1 MFEPVIRSGG
11 IDMPYQNRVNPLGE
25 LVATSAK
32 GTLMGNRGRLH
43 DADQRIGRKRW
54 TTKSW
59 VTCAL
64 SFNGRK
70 RQLLAPNNYTE
81 LFFLD
86 EVTALTAGHRP
97 CAECRRENH
106 KRFIEAWR
114 AGTGVPPDQKVRVG
128 EIDPV
133 LHADRIV
140 PILSRP
146 LTDVVALPD
155 AVMVTVD
162 GSRIWAKW
170 NGSFRE
176 WSFEGYG
183 PPEPAPSD
191 QMIVVTPASTVRVLR
206 AGYKVDAH
214 STAML

>member
-1 MFEPVIRSGG
+1 
-11 IDMPYQNRVNPLGE
+11 MPYQNRVNPLGD

-43 DADQRIGRKRW
+43 DASQKIGQKRW

-70 RQLLAPNNYTE
+70 RQLLAPDNYTE

-86 EVTALTAGHRP
+86 EVTALAAGHRP

-106 KRFIEAWR
+106 RRFIEAWR
-114 AGTGVPPDQKVRVG
+114 VGNGGPSDRKVRVG

-133 LHADRIV
+133 LHADRIDPV
-140 PILSRP
+140 ATRP
-146 LTDVVALPD
+146 LVDVAMLPD
-155 AVMVTVD
+155 AAVVTID
-162 GSRIWAKW
+162 GSRMWAKW
-170 NGSFRE
+170 KGSYRE
-176 WSFEGYG
+176 WSFHGYG
-183 PPEPAPSD
+183 PPEPAPSGR
-191 QMIVVTPASTVRVLR
+191 MIVVTPASTLRVLQ
-206 AGYKVDAH
+206 AGYEAGIH
-214 STAML
+214 PTAML